1 MINRVSTAAS
11 RGAARVPRATSAA
24 SALPRAGARSSSLLA
39 GSLSLAAAA
48 VAGSY
53 ALRAYNAVNAPE
65 GSAAG
70 ADGGGASASHK
81 TWGAEAL
88 ARRFYR
94 GPFEDKMSRREA
106 ALVLGV
112 RESAAPE
119 RIRERYKKML
129 LLNHPDVGG
138 STFLAGKVN
147 EAKDILLGRTKP

>member
-1 MINRVSTAAS
+1 MINRVSTAVS
-11 RGAARVPRATSAA
+11 RGVPRASSAA
-24 SALPRAGARSSSLLA
+24 SSALPRAGARSSSLLA

-70 ADGGGASASHK
+70 ADAGGGGASASHK

-94 GPFEDKMSRREA
+94 GPFEDTMSRREA

>member
-1 MINRVSTAAS
+1 MSRLPAVAA
-11 RGAARVPRATSAA
+11 RGAARVPRATSA
-24 SALPRAGARSSSLLA
+24 SALPRAGARASSLLA

-70 ADGGGASASHK
+70 AAAGGGGASASHK
-81 TWGAEAL
+81 AWGAEAL